1 VEETVKW
8 ALQEFGPIAIGWLVA
23 GYLGYRVLTDASH
36 ARRESTADKI
46 TNKDV
51 LDDFHDL
58 VAAYHIAV
66 VDCAKTMER
75 LAVLIEERTR
85 DRTRH

>member
-23 GYLGYRVLTDASH
+23 GFLGYRILTDASSN
-36 ARRESTADKI
+36 RIS
-46 TNKDV
+46 NKDV

-58 VAAYHIAV
+58 VSAYHIAV
-66 VDCAKTMER
+66 TANTKVTER

>member
-1 VEETVKW
+1 MEETVKW
-8 ALQEFGPIAIGWLVA
+8 FLQEFGPIAIGWLVA
-23 GYLGYRVLTDASH
+23 GFLGYRILTDAS
-36 ARRESTADKI
+36 ANKI
-46 TNKDV
+46 SNRDV

-66 VDCAKTMER
+66 CDCSKTMER

>member
-8 ALQEFGPIAIGWLVA
+8 ILQEFGPIAIGWLVA
-23 GYLGYRVLTDASH
+23 GFLGYRVLTDAAS
-36 ARRESTADKI
+36 ARKESTANMI

-51 LDDFHDL
+51 LDDFHNLVSAYHAAL
-58 VAAYHIAV
+58 VANTRV
-66 VDCAKTMER
+66 TER

-85 DRTRH
+85 ARS

>member
-8 ALQEFGPIAIGWLVA
+8 FLEQFGPIAIGWIVA
-23 GYLGYRVLTDASH
+23 GFLGYRILTDASTN
-36 ARRESTADKI
+36 RIS
-46 TNKDV
+46 NKDV

-66 VDCAKTMER
+66 TANTKVTER

>member
-8 ALQEFGPIAIGWLVA
+8 ILQEFGPIAIGWLVA
-23 GYLGYRVLTDASH
+23 GYLGYRVLADASS
-36 ARRESTADKI
+36 ARKESTADKI

-58 VAAYHIAV
+58 VSAYHIAV
-66 VDCAKTMER
+66 TANTKVTER